1 MLLCLYGPEAEN
13 FPRNDGDED
22 GAVQCLIKW
31 KIEKVFIYYNDRC
44 SSLVS
49 DYLWMMD
56 NKLGVVGSDAC
67 FKGKQAEILMN
78 YSEKSRVMINKV
90 TLMRFIFLTLIISPT
105 KPLGVIEEDFSL
117 QIRFFFLPIHII
129 AGITFRSKDIDGFLL
144 KIGTLQLFYIFICL
158 PQFVI

>member
-67 FKGKQAEILMN
+67 FKGKQPEILMN

-90 TLMRFIFLTLIISPT
+90 TFMRSIFLALIISPT
-105 KPLGVIEEDFSL
+105 KPLDVYEEDFS
-117 QIRFFFLPIHII
+117 FLI
-129 AGITFRSKDIDGFLL
+129 
-144 KIGTLQLFYIFICL
+144 
-158 PQFVI
+158 V